1 MNPPCFHWK
10 PIRKLETKVTYIKES
25 WNPISIGG
33 HLGANTRVEF
43 QYHQPA
49 MNQRHT
55 HTDTARK
62 KRKKMAD
69 GGGGGNRCQSAGNQR
84 DATLG
89 QNPSK
94 IHRVKPNSWIEK
106 YMPPIWWWY
115 LTREEGKKQNKKNT
129 WQNDETETGWDARRC
144 SFVFFPFCLHFMC
157 LFRHRR
163 GRGWVFWFGALLP
176 LIALGG
182 SREVAFKAGSDW
194 LKGFRTCWNG
204 LKRISRRVPASTFLA
219 GGLGGWG
226 RREGWTCS
234 SGRKNPRRSVFPY
247 WHRRLLNPI

>member
-33 HLGANTRVEF
+33 NLGANTRVEF

-55 HTDTARK
+55 HRDTARK

-69 GGGGGNRCQSAGNQR
+69 GGGGVNRCQSAGNQG

-115 LTREEGKKQNKKNT
+115 LTREEGKKQKQKT
-129 WQNDETETGWDARRC
+129 LDKTMKPKPGETLDVAHLF
-144 SFVFFPFCLHFMC
+144 SF
-157 LFRHRR
+157 
-163 GRGWVFWFGALLP
+163 LLP
-176 LIALGG
+176 
-182 SREVAFKAGSDW
+182 AFHVSFSSS
-194 LKGFRTCWNG
+194 KGE
-204 LKRISRRVPASTFLA
+204 
-219 GGLGGWG
+219 GLGFLVWRAFTPDCVG
-226 RREGWTCS
+226 RVKGGCVQ
-234 SGRKNPRRSVFPY
+234 GRLWLAERIPHVLERIKTD
-247 WHRRLLNPI
+247 